1 MVGLQEELDW
11 FCYKVYGLGPDID
24 VLGAEVAP
32 RLIPGHRPFEISM
45 ALEGEPTDWF
55 SRHGWQPAVEIPASY
70 PDDYRSIVRRR
81 LQLTPKT
88 KALSLVEQ
96 PNFKRRWYRPDHE
109 AEEHEA
115 LLPYLLDCLETLL
128 RTQPQSTVTSARQL
142 AAELQ
147 RDPRAMAVA
156 EVYTGESAPDL
167 ELLITVLVAAEGVPY
182 LAALRYADTGLE
194 KHEEW
199 KKTWE
204 LQRQE
209 DAGETVGKIPVPPKY
224 ATKDFRKGT
233 YWTHRGKLDVPK
245 ERFVLY
251 PGAETDNDASPWLGW
266 AGWDHLQRAT
276 ALSGLYQRGK
286 TEEGWEPDKLL
297 PLLAGLH
304 ELVPWLCQWHNE
316 PDPAFGGQ
324 RLGDFFR
331 DFVAGEAHAS
341 GWSTA
346 DLEAWRPAAKARG
359 CKGGKKKGGGRKPKL
374 TSDALLAAF
383 EGADGADRAQADLAK
398 DLGVSS
404 ATVGKVAKTC
414 VEAGQLI
421 QTSGRPKRYRLA

>member
-1 MVGLQEELDW
+1 MEAE
-11 FCYKVYGLGPDID
+11 D
-24 VLGAEVAP
+24 VNT
-32 RLIPGHRPFEISM
+32 RYFE
-45 ALEGEPTDWF
+45 
-55 SRHGWQPAVEIPASY
+55 RHGRPQIPDVPANLPPVQQARIS
-70 PDDYRSIVRRR
+70 RR
-81 LQLTPKT
+81 L
-88 KALSLVEQ
+88 AAIENNSSIRFIEQ
-96 PNFKRRWYRPDHE
+96 SEYKRRWPPFAWDE
-109 AEEHEA
+109 QIQEA
-115 LLPYLLDCLETLL
+115 LNSVLLDSIETLL
-128 RTQPQSTVTSARQL
+128 QRQTQPTVTSARML

-147 RDPRAMAVA
+147 RDAEAMAVA

-167 ELLITVLVAAEGVPY
+167 ERLITDLVAAEGVPY

-204 LQRQE
+204 LQRRE
-209 DAGETVGKIPVPPKY
+209 DAGETVGTIPVPPKY
-224 ATKDFRKGT
+224 ATKDFRRGT

-383 EGADGADRAQADLAK
+383 EGADGADRAQADLEK